1 MGIPF
6 TVAFL
11 IYYFKIYFRA
21 LKGLSLFSKM
31 FMMFAFLS
39 FAFLNNILSTSIVA
53 WIWTYVVFILTSLMS
68 NKKIA
73 IKIIPKFL
81 ISKSALNN

>member
-1 MGIPF
+1 
-6 TVAFL
+6 
-11 IYYFKIYFRA
+11 
-21 LKGLSLFSKM
+21 M